1 MAIWTFMDYVSPAG
15 NNQITSWSEDTLSIQ
30 GQSDLNELLRVLSK
44 TEVWVYP
51 DFKSLSG
58 NLKGFGEIRWKEGG
72 KQMRLIGVAGVT
84 KQYILL
90 IGCSHKGRVY
100 DPPDALDTAL
110 TRKKTLDKK
119 TGSICEH

>member
-1 MAIWTFMDYVSPAG
+1 MDYVSPAG